1 MYPIDTP
8 QQLRTVLRALRQSRK
23 LTQEELGQRIGV
35 SQKRIARIEA
45 APESTRYDQIA
56 RLVSALGAHLVLD
69 DGSTLRVAEP
79 PASYDAGNSW

>member
-23 LTQEELGQRIGV
+23 LTQEELGHRIGV

-45 APESTRYDQIA
+45 APESTRFDQIA
-56 RLVSALGAHLVLD
+56 RLVSAMGAHLVLD
-69 DGSTLRVAEP
+69 DGRALQVSEP
-79 PASYDAGNSW
+79 PATYDAKDTW